1 MRDDLLAA
9 ASWHKILNVT
19 GFRLCISIAP
29 RPSVMV
35 TDDEAIPIVNMAFSI
50 QYHFTN
56 LPHQD
61 ISHSSHVAKSPATA
75 YNFEDTSD
83 RLGD

>member
-1 MRDDLLAA
+1 VHFDRAC
-9 ASWHKILNVT
+9 V
-19 GFRLCISIAP
+19 R
-29 RPSVMV
+29 V

-61 ISHSSHVAKSPATA
+61 QSQSFHVAKSPATA
-75 YNFEDTSD
+75 YNFEDTYD
-83 RLGD
+83 GLGDYVDETLGGAGLGITL